1 MAKYID
7 SNEQRRKNRLKNTKS
22 SIGSTTT
29 SHSGWQKSMIEKR
42 RKEQL
47 RQKRRD
53 AKKKQ
58 LGTGIQVENKVSKS
72 DAVSKCGLKLKVI
85 DDTVSV
91 GGRVQEEKKTR
102 LPPQIEASQKIQSNL
117 RLNQPKQV
125 PKKQADNK
133 DRASKN
139 VGLPR
144 LGDRLTVNNR
154 KSVGPNQRRQGA
166 VHNNQRFPAD
176 EGKENSDNSAN
187 NRTNDSAPN
196 NVLKKP
202 TEVNKDTGHA
212 AVLKRQTGAKKYF
225 TGLHS
230 IESLR
235 AEHADAIKMLEE
247 LDKKENNRRKSLDSD
262 NSSYTSED
270 DAFPSKKIFDE
281 SYREN
286 STLDEDFVR
295 DW

>member
-1 MAKYID
+1 MTKYID

-22 SIGSTTT
+22 SIGSTMT
-29 SHSGWQKSMIEKR
+29 SHSGWQKSQIEKR

-58 LGTGIQVENKVSKS
+58 LGTGIEVENKVSKS

-85 DDTVSV
+85 DDTDPA

-125 PKKQADNK
+125 PKKQTDFK
-133 DRASKN
+133 DRSIKN

-144 LGDRLTVNNR
+144 LGDTSTANNS

-166 VHNNQRFPAD
+166 AHNNQRFPAD

-187 NRTNDSAPN
+187 NKTDDSAPN
-196 NVLKKP
+196 GLKKP
-202 TEVNKDTGHA
+202 TEVIKDTGHA
-212 AVLKRQTGAKKYF
+212 AVPKRQTGAKKYF

-235 AEHADAIKMLEE
+235 AEHADAIKMLED

-270 DAFPSKKIFDE
+270 DAFPRQKIFDE

-286 STLDEDFVR
+286 NTLDEDLLR
-295 DW
+295 